1 MLKGIPSIISPELLK
16 IMMEMGHGDELV
28 IGDKNAHQ
36 GTRRADNRIV
46 RKPEQAHEK
55 AEQRRENSA
64 EEIHR
69 NKMPRT
75 HPLCDFRTEHPE
87 HEHVEEEMHEIDMD
101 EHVRHVTPKFERNPR
116 HKSTVIVH
124 VISHA
129 PVTGTEIDFNSSSEE
144 CDYKNKGIR

>member
-1 MLKGIPSIISPELLK
+1 MLDFHRDDKEHEEHAFGE
-16 IMMEMGHGDELV
+16 ELV

-69 NKMPRT
+69 NKMPRA

-101 EHVRHVTPKFERNPR
+101 EHVRHVTPKFKRDPR
-116 HKSTVIVH
+116 HKSTEITNVIR
-124 VISHA
+124 HA
-129 PVTGTEIDFNSSSEE
+129 PITGTQVDLYSTSQKSN
-144 CDYKNKGIR
+144 NKDGCVRKQQNL